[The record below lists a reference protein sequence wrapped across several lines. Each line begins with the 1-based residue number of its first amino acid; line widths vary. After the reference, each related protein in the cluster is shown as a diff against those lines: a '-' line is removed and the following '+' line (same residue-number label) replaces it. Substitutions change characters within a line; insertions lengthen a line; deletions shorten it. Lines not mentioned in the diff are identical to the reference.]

1 MFTTRRLVVP
11 QSGHWIEGTPRFIL
25 SARHGGPV
33 WEARTEI
40 GLIKVDKRQLANRI
54 WESANKLRSK
64 IEANEYKDYILGF
77 IFYKFLSDRE
87 EIFARSKGFS
97 DEDIKKECYET
108 NAEVKNLF
116 HTSLGYF
123 IAYKDLFST
132 WLGMGTDFNVSN
144 VRDALSSFTRLIA
157 PTHKKVFA
165 KVFDTLETGLS
176 KLGDTAA
183 AQTKAIK
190 SLLELIRDIPMD
202 GRQDYDVLGFVYEYL
217 IGMFAANAGKKA
229 GEFYT
234 PHEVALFM
242 AEIVADHLKDRKN
255 ITIYDPTSGSGSL
268 LINIGRA
275 VARHLNDPDKIK
287 YYAQELKEPTYNL
300 TRMNLVMRGIVPANI
315 EVHNDDTLG
324 RDWPFFDDANPD
336 ATYEPLFVDAVVS
349 NPPYSQHW
357 SPSAHESDARYAGY
371 GIAPKSKADLAF
383 LLHDLYHLR
392 PDGIMTIVM
401 PHGVL
406 FRGKEDDGSEW
417 SIRHALVENNQI
429 DAIIGLPPNIFFGTG
444 IPTIVIVLKKVKTS
458 DDVLIVDASR
468 GFVKDGKKNRL
479 RACDV
484 KRITDVVTGHL
495 ELPGFSRRVT
505 RDEIRAN
512 DYNLN
517 IPRYVS
523 NRETEQ
529 WDIRAIMFGGIP
541 VCELDELA
549 KYWEVFGGLR
559 EKLFSVTG
567 NYAALKVDD
576 LSLTMSETES
586 VKSYEVGFAN
596 AFDGFDAYLKSEL
609 VDHCRDVT
617 VNAEESNLADEI
629 FRRVEPMPLIDK
641 YDAYQ
646 ILDDEWKQ
654 TAIDLEIIQTDG
666 FDAVRAVDP
675 NIVLRKNGDKI
686 DWVQDGWV
694 GRIFPFELVQR
705 MFYSDDLQE
714 KQSKLSQIE
723 GALSKISEL
732 AGRIE
737 NGEDRDRV
745 VEEGE
750 DELDAKLVAEV
761 ADEVLKEIETDELKS
776 LNQYLALR
784 SVADK
789 KAFIEQ
795 HKEVD
800 WAQMQAAKNGT
811 YNKGTVLIRI
821 RTIQTEFKFPEGSF
835 EQIVVEANKL
845 FEQIKT
851 LKSEVKA
858 LEKALEKKAI
868 EKIKVLTDEEAVTLL
883 EEKWVKPVVEKLKS
897 MSTVVV
903 EALAAK
909 ITALAAKY
917 ATTLSDVQEKIVS
930 SESKIAEML
939 GELEGTE
946 DDKAGI
952 DEWKKELVR

>member
-1 MFTTRRLVVP
+1 M
-11 QSGHWIEGTPRFIL
+11 
-25 SARHGGPV
+25 
-33 WEARTEI
+33 
-40 GLIKVDKRQLANRI
+40 DKRQLANRI

-97 DEDIKKECYET
+97 DEDIKNECYET

-132 WLGMGTDFNVSN
+132 WLGMGADFNVSN

-183 AQTKAIK
+183 TQTKAIK

-242 AEIVADHLKDRKN
+242 AEIVADHLKDRAN

-275 VARHLNDPDKIK
+275 VARHLNDPNKIK

-315 EVHNDDTLG
+315 EVRNGDTLG
-324 RDWPFFDDANPD
+324 RDWPFFDDTNPD

-349 NPPYSQHW
+349 NPPYSQNW
-357 SPSAHESDARYAGY
+357 SPSGHESDTRYAGY

-417 SIRHALVENNQI
+417 SIRRALVENNHI

-458 DDVLIVDASR
+458 DDVLIVDASQ

-523 NRETEQ
+523 NRETEH

-541 VCELDELA
+541 VCELNELA

-559 EKLFSVTG
+559 EKLFSVAG
-567 NYAALKVDD
+567 NYAALKVED
-576 LSLTMSETES
+576 LIQAISGTES
-586 VKSYEVGFAN
+586 VKRHVEGFAN
-596 AFDGFDAYLKSEL
+596 AFDGFDAYLKAEL
-609 VDHCRDVT
+609 VDQCRDVM
-617 VNAEESNLADEI
+617 VNAEESKLANEI
-629 FRRVEPMPLIDK
+629 FRREDPMPLIDK

-675 NIVLRKNGDKI
+675 NIVLKKNGDKI
-686 DWVQDGWV
+686 DWIQDGWV

-714 KQSKLSQIE
+714 KQSKLNQID

-737 NGEDRDRV
+737 NGEDRDKV

-750 DELDAKLVAEV
+750 DELDAKLVAAV
-761 ADEVLKEIETDELKS
+761 ANEILKGIETDELKS

-784 SVADK
+784 SIAEK

-800 WAQMQAAKNGT
+800 WGQMQSAKNGT
-811 YNKGTVLIRI
+811 YNKGPVEIRI

-835 EQIVVEANKL
+835 EQIVVEANRL
-845 FEQIKT
+845 FEQIKM
-851 LKSEVKA
+851 LKSQVKA

-868 EKIKVLTDEEAVTLL
+868 EKIKALTDEEAITLL
-883 EEKWVKPVVEKLKS
+883 EEKWVKPVVGKLKS
-897 MSTVVV
+897 MPTIVV

-909 ITALAAKY
+909 IKALAAKY

-930 SESKIAEML
+930 SEGKIAEML
-939 GELEGTE
+939 DELEGTE
-946 DDKAGI
+946 DDMIGI
-952 DEWKKELVR
+952 DEWKKELAR